1 MRKKKRGNSKIM
13 KQTII
18 LNPTAGNMPN
28 DDPNDLYFKDIAEI
42 DRNVQKKNYQV
53 KYDILLDDEEFSVK
67 LEKYSGHFITTGSRG
82 SKLTIFIP
90 PFSEQ
95 SFVFIRKFDNGRQ
108 QNNKTKW
115 MKTAMME
122 VSKTVRIGTKT
133 N

>member
-53 KYDILLDDEEFSVK
+53 KYDILLDDEKFSVK
-67 LEKYSGHFITTGSRG
+67 PEKYSGCLITTGSRG
-82 SKLTIFIP
+82 SKLIICIP

-95 SFVFIRKFDNGRQ
+95 SLIYIRKFDNERQ
-108 QNNKTKW
+108 QNSKTTW
-115 MKTAMME
+115 MKDAMME